1 MRFDSVRAA
10 RAAGFEGFVPAAEL
24 LACLDRIPN
33 APGVYL
39 ILTDRRKHPRVLT
52 RSYAGLWKGKNPT
65 LPASELRS
73 AWVAESAVIYIG
85 KAGTSLRTRL
95 RAYLRHGVGHAAAHW
110 GGRAIWQL
118 ADSGALL
125 VAWRLQ
131 HEPRSVERA
140 LIAEFVKKHGKRP
153 FANRTG

>member
-1 MRFDSVRAA
+1 MPFDSIKAA
-10 RAAGFEGFVPAAEL
+10 RAAGFEGFVPADEL
-24 LACLDRIPN
+24 RERLDQVPDV
-33 APGVYL
+33 PGVYL
-39 ILTDRRKHPRVLT
+39 ILTDRRKHARVLT

-65 LPASELRS
+65 LPVAELRT
-73 AWVAESAVIYIG
+73 AWVTTSAVLYIG

-95 RAYLRHGVGHAAAHW
+95 RAYLRHGAGHAAAHW

-118 ADSGALL
+118 ADSGRLL

-131 HEPRSVERA
+131 REPRAIERA
-140 LIAEFVKKHGKRP
+140 LIAEFAKQHGKRP